1 MDSDDSKKSFLKH
14 VFNFDDDSKNEVLNL
29 IQYAL
34 LAIIPILLLNK
45 GISKVIPEA
54 DEDKSSLEIVAELII
69 QTIIIFIGLLVINR
83 IITFIPTYSG
93 VEYPE
98 INIVSI
104 VLVTMMIILSL
115 QTRIGEKAN
124 LLIERLVDLW
134 DGKSEDPKKAKAA
147 TAKKKVAATKQA
159 TKTATVATTAA
170 TNQYNDGTA
179 IGSLPTAP
187 TSVGQQQLPNYNNM
201 YQQNTTPL
209 VGAATPGG
217 NPEANEGFQ
226 EPLAA
231 NGVLGGGF
239 GSSW

>member
-147 TAKKKVAATKQA
+147 AAKKKAAATKQA
-159 TKTATVATTAA
+159 TKTAVATTAA

-217 NPEANEGFQ
+217 NPESTEVYQ
-226 EPLAA
+226 EPQAA

>member
-134 DGKSEDPKKAKAA
+134 DGKSEDPKKAKASA
-147 TAKKKVAATKQA
+147 AKKKAVATKHA
-159 TKTATVATTAA
+159 TKTAAVTTTAA

-209 VGAATPGG
+209 VGAAPPGG
-217 NPEANEGFQ
+217 NPEANAGVQ
-226 EPLAA
+226 EPQAA

>member
-1 MDSDDSKKSFLKH
+1 
-14 VFNFDDDSKNEVLNL
+14 
-29 IQYAL
+29 
-34 LAIIPILLLNK
+34 
-45 GISKVIPEA
+45 
-54 DEDKSSLEIVAELII
+54 
-69 QTIIIFIGLLVINR
+69 
-83 IITFIPTYSG
+83 
-93 VEYPE
+93 
-98 INIVSI
+98 
-104 VLVTMMIILSL
+104 MMIILSL

-147 TAKKKVAATKQA
+147 AAKKKAVATKQA
-159 TKTATVATTAA
+159 SKTATVATTAA

-217 NPEANEGFQ
+217 NPEANDGIQ
-226 EPLAA
+226 EPQAA

>member
-147 TAKKKVAATKQA
+147 AAKKKAVATKQA
-159 TKTATVATTAA
+159 TKTAVATTAA

-201 YQQNTTPL
+201 YQQNTKPL
-209 VGAATPGG
+209 VGAATPG
-217 NPEANEGFQ
+217 ANTESTEGFQ

>member
-124 LLIERLVDLW
+124 LFHSLLDL
-134 DGKSEDPKKAKAA
+134 E
-147 TAKKKVAATKQA
+147 
-159 TKTATVATTAA
+159 
-170 TNQYNDGTA
+170 NR
-179 IGSLPTAP
+179 
-187 TSVGQQQLPNYNNM
+187 
-201 YQQNTTPL
+201 
-209 VGAATPGG
+209 
-217 NPEANEGFQ
+217 F
-226 EPLAA
+226 
-231 NGVLGGGF
+231 
-239 GSSW
+239 

>member
-147 TAKKKVAATKQA
+147 AAKKKAAATKQA
-159 TKTATVATTAA
+159 TKTAVATTAA
-170 TNQYNDGTA
+170 NNQYNDGTA

-217 NPEANEGFQ
+217 NPEANDGIQ
-226 EPLAA
+226 EPQAA

>member
-1 MDSDDSKKSFLKH
+1 MSDEESKEKK
-14 VFNFDDDSKNEVLNL
+14 K
-29 IQYAL
+29 
-34 LAIIPILLLNK
+34 K
-45 GISKVIPEA
+45 G
-54 DEDKSSLEIVAELII
+54 
-69 QTIIIFIGLLVINR
+69 
-83 IITFIPTYSG
+83 
-93 VEYPE
+93 
-98 INIVSI
+98 
-104 VLVTMMIILSL
+104 
-115 QTRIGEKAN
+115 
-124 LLIERLVDLW
+124 
-134 DGKSEDPKKAKAA
+134 KKA
-147 TAKKKVAATKQA
+147 AATKQA
-159 TKTATVATTAA
+159 TKTAVATTAA

>member
-147 TAKKKVAATKQA
+147 AAKKKVAATKQA

-209 VGAATPGG
+209 VGAATPG
-217 NPEANEGFQ
+217 ANTESTEGFQ

>member
-54 DEDKSSLEIVAELII
+54 DEDKSSLEITAELII

-134 DGKSEDPKKAKAA
+134 DGKSEDPKKAKVAA
-147 TAKKKVAATKQA
+147 AKKKAVAAKQA
-159 TKTATVATTAA
+159 TKTAVATTAVS
-170 TNQYNDGTA
+170 NQYNDGTA

-187 TSVGQQQLPNYNNM
+187 TSSVGQQQIPNYNNM
-201 YQQNTTPL
+201 YQQNPTPL
-209 VGAATPGG
+209 VGAATPGA
-217 NPEANEGFQ
+217 NTEASEGFQ
-226 EPLAA
+226 EPVAA